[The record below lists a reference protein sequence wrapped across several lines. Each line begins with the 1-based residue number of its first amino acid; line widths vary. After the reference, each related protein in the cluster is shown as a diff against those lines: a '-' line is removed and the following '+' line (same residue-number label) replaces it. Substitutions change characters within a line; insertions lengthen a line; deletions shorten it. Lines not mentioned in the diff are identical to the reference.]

1 MDFGTMLQAVLAGF
15 LFKMA
20 LDIIKVVRAQS
31 RAEKASQAEGRD
43 QRPAPLELAAEL
55 HHGVVYCFE
64 KETDRFVCQGR
75 TLEELIQVYRTRF
88 PNKKTAVTITQ
99 FTKEVK
105 EHLEAQQRKEVVVQ
119 CD

>member
-1 MDFGTMLQAVLAGF
+1 MDFGAMLQAVLAGF

-31 RAEKASQAEGRD
+31 RAEKASH
-43 QRPAPLELAAEL
+43 PLELAAEL